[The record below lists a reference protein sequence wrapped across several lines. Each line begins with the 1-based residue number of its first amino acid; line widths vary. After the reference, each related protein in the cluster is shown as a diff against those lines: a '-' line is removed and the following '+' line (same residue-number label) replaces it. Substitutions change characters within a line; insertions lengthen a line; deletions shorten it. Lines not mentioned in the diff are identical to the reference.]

1 MTKNPLINALLAILY
16 VIFVS
21 SVLYYGTIVKIGSNS
36 IVAPIAMISLFTFSA
51 ATMGYLFL
59 YQPFILYFDNKKIKP
74 IGVCLTHGHYDHIMG
89 ALDLKLIY
97 NIPLYCSEKDLFL
110 LKRGGQTA
118 EYFRRIKQKTPN
130 IVKIDID
137 LDKEK
142 EISLGK
148 EKLEIIKTP
157 GHTPGGIC
165 LYSKNSSLLFSGD
178 TLFKDL
184 RGRTDFK
191 YSSTKEIF
199 ESLKNLMKLPKN
211 TLVLSGHGESTTI
224 EKESVRFL

>member
-1 MTKNPLINALLAILY
+1 MLKYETLILGDLETNCYLVWDEETKQALIIDPADDGVAISEE
-16 VIFVS
+16 IES
-21 SVLYYGTIVKIGSNS
+21 R
-36 IVAPIAMISLFTFSA
+36 
-51 ATMGYLFL
+51 
-59 YQPFILYFDNKKIKP
+59 KIKP
-74 IGVCLTHGHYDHIMG
+74 IGICLTHGHYDHIMG

-118 EYFRRIKQKTPN
+118 EYFRRIKNKTPN
-130 IVKIDID
+130 IAKVDID

-142 EISLGK
+142 EIVLGK
-148 EKLEIIKTP
+148 EKLETIKTP

-165 LYSKNSSLLFSGD
+165 LYFKKGNLLFSGD

-199 ESLKNLMKLPKN
+199 ESLKKLMKLPKD
-211 TLVLSGHGESTTI
+211 TLVLSGHGEPTTI
-224 EKESVRFL
+224 ENESVRFL